1 VIALAVAALAAAW
14 RFTPLAEIATPDNI
28 TAWTRSVRSTWWAP
42 ILMVAA
48 YTPGAIVL
56 FPRPLLTL
64 VSVITFGAVLGV
76 AYATA
81 GVLLAALVTYLLG
94 RMLKRDTVRRIA
106 GDALE
111 SAGNTLREHGVIAVF
126 GFNMLPTPPFGVQNM
141 IAGAAR
147 IPLWQF
153 MLGTFFSLVPAIVA
167 WTLFGDQIGNALDKD
182 AKVSFWLI
190 GAALVFLV
198 GFIFVSRSY
207 LKKKGL
213 YGKA

>member
-1 VIALAVAALAAAW
+1 
-14 RFTPLAEIATPDNI
+14 
-28 TAWTRSVRSTWWAP
+28 VRTTWWAP
-42 ILMVAA
+42 FVMVAA
-48 YTPGAIVL
+48 YIPGSLVL
-56 FPRPLLTL
+56 FPRPLITL
-64 VSVITFGAVLGV
+64 ISVITFGALLGV

-81 GVLLAALVTYLLG
+81 GVLLAAAATYALG
-94 RMLKRDTVRRIA
+94 RLLKRETVRRIA

-111 SAGNTLREHGVIAVF
+111 SAGKTLREHGVIAVF
-126 GFNMLPTPPFGVQNM
+126 GFNMLPTPPFAVQNI
-141 IAGAAR
+141 IAGAVR

-167 WTLFGDQIGNALDKD
+167 WTVFGEQISNALDQD

-190 GAALVFLV
+190 GAAFVVLA
-198 GFIFVSRSY
+198 GFIFVSRIW

>member
-1 VIALAVAALAAAW
+1 M
-14 RFTPLAEIATPDNI
+14 
-28 TAWTRSVRSTWWAP
+28 RSKWWAP

-48 YTPGAIVL
+48 YTPGALVL

-64 VSVITFGAVLGV
+64 VSVITFGALLGV

-81 GVLLAALVTYLLG
+81 GVLLAALVTYQLG

-111 SAGNTLREHGVIAVF
+111 SAGETLREHGVIAVF

-153 MLGTFFSLVPAIVA
+153 MLGTFFSILPAIVA
-167 WTLFGDQIGNALDKD
+167 WTVFGEQIGNALDKD
-182 AKVSFWLI
+182 AKVSFWLV
-190 GAALVFLV
+190 GAAVVLLV